1 MYINRL
7 KGLMKENQHTQ
18 KFVAD
23 LLGLSLFGFRLKL
36 NGKNEFKANEIKKLA
51 ELYEVSTDYFFSE
64 IVAKMAIKWMT
75 FKFKE

>member
-1 MYINRL
+1 MYVNRL

-36 NGKNEFKANEIKKLA
+36 NGKMSSKQMK
-51 ELYEVSTDYFFSE
+51 
-64 IVAKMAIKWMT
+64 
-75 FKFKE
+75 

>member
-1 MYINRL
+1 MYVNRL

-36 NGKNEFKANEIKKLA
+36 NGKNEFKANEIKKLS
-51 ELYEVSTDYFFSE
+51 ELYGLSTDYFFSE
-64 IVAKMAIKWMT
+64 LVSKMAIK
-75 FKFKE
+75 

>member
-1 MYINRL
+1 MYVNRL

-36 NGKNEFKANEIKKLA
+36 NGKNEFKANEIKSCLNYM
-51 ELYEVSTDYFFSE
+51 EYQQTIFFRISC
-64 IVAKMAIKWMT
+64 
-75 FKFKE
+75 